1 MQLAPVP
8 LKACVNTKPV
18 DDLANNLHIEAY
30 YISLWIVLVCIA
42 VASGVEQILD
52 PQNVI
57 ETYIG
62 SAVLVHSRER
72 EIDNRLG
79 TFGHA

>member
-8 LKACVNTKPV
+8 LKAFVSTKPANNV
-18 DDLANNLHIEAY
+18 VNNLHIEAY
-30 YISLWIVLVCIA
+30 HFSLSIVLVCIA

-52 PQNVI
+52 PQNVV

-62 SAVLVHSRER
+62 SALLTNSQSTTLST
-72 EIDNRLG
+72 D
-79 TFGHA
+79 

>member
-8 LKACVNTKPV
+8 LNASVSTKPADNVV
-18 DDLANNLHIEAY
+18 DNLHIEAY
-30 YISLWIVLVCIA
+30 HISLSIVLVCIA

-52 PQNVI
+52 PQNVV

-62 SAVLVHSRER
+62 SALLIHSQSLTLAT
-72 EIDNRLG
+72 D
-79 TFGHA
+79 

>member
-8 LKACVNTKPV
+8 LKVCISSKLA
-18 DDLANNLHIEAY
+18 DDVVNNLHIEAY
-30 YISLWIVLVCIA
+30 HISLRIVLVCIA

-52 PQNVI
+52 PQNIV

-62 SAVLVHSRER
+62 SAVLVHSQEH